1 MLKIKVSIFLLKNH
15 IVSVVF
21 QGYYSISA
29 LILVVVCYT
38 AQGLLR
44 ICQRGGGGGGLHQ
57 DKGTQLGGGEREKWY
72 LVWPRKKKYF

>member
-44 ICQRGGGGGGLHQ
+44 ICQWGGGGGGERGGGGGG
-57 DKGTQLGGGEREKWY
+57 GGGGYIKIKG
-72 LVWPRKKKYF
+72 PN